1 MSKEDKIKVNE
12 KEYTKEEFEKL
23 KEEVS
28 NSKDTT
34 LQEVSKNVYV
44 QRIRG

>member
-1 MSKEDKIKVNE
+1 MPEKDKIKVNE

-28 NSKDTT
+28 NSKDIT
-34 LQEVSKNVYV
+34 LQEISKNVYI